1 MPISCTTHI
10 GNGLGECERCRIPLP
25 LIQHDGMSTIPKGR
39 VGLQFGGIAILCAVT
54 ELENWLRERRRK
66 RVEDAR

>member
-1 MPISCTTHI
+1 M
-10 GNGLGECERCRIPLP
+10 
-25 LIQHDGMSTIPKGR
+25 TILLTALASI
-39 VGLQFGGIAILCAVT
+39 GLQFGGIAILCAVT